1 MARARSLAS
10 LALAALAVV
19 ALTACGNSKSREE
32 LAEEI
37 AHHPMRE
44 GLVLPVGRLDYVV
57 YITRQLNPRDPE
69 DREYYEGPEPPPG
82 QTFYGVFLEVC
93 NPRDNH
99 GPEMPARSFTVVD
112 SRGNHY
118 EPVEPEGEN
127 PFQYEA
133 ELLQPGQCIPNQASA
148 TSFGP
153 TGGAMV
159 LFQLPV
165 AAQENRPLE
174 LEIEGA
180 YDLEH
185 GEAPVGK
192 IELDL

>member
-1 MARARSLAS
+1 MARPRPLAP
-10 LALAALAVV
+10 LALAALA
-19 ALTACGNSKSREE
+19 ALALAACGNSKSREE

-37 AHHPMRE
+37 AHHPVRE
-44 GLVLPVGRLDYVV
+44 GLVVPVGELDYIV

-69 DREYYEGPEPPPG
+69 DREYYEGPEPPPE

-93 NPRDNH
+93 NPDGNDH
-99 GPEMPARSFTVVD
+99 PAMPAHDFKVVD
-112 SRGNHY
+112 SRGNEY
-118 EPVEPEGEN
+118 EPVELEGDN
-127 PFQYEA
+127 PFQYEP
-133 ELLQPGQCIPNQASA
+133 EQLQPGQCIPNQASA

-174 LEIEGA
+174 FEIEGLPELGHA
-180 YDLEH
+180 ER
-185 GEAPVGK
+185 PVGK

>member
-1 MARARSLAS
+1 MARRRPLLP
-10 LALAALAVV
+10 LALAALAVL
-19 ALTACGNSKSREE
+19 ALGGCGNSKSREE

-37 AHHPMRE
+37 AHHPVRE
-44 GLVLPVGRLDYVV
+44 GLVVPVGKLDYIV

-69 DREYYEGPEPPPG
+69 DREYYDGPEPPPG

-93 NPRDNH
+93 NAT
-99 GPEMPARSFTVVD
+99 ETAETPAREFKVID
-112 SRGNHY
+112 SRGNEY
-118 EPVEPEGEN
+118 EPVELEGDN
-127 PFQYEA
+127 PFQYES
-133 ELLQPGQCIPNQASA
+133 ELLQPGQCIPNQAGA

-153 TGGAMV
+153 TGGSML

-174 LEIEGA
+174 LEIEGGFELGHEQPA
-180 YDLEH
+180 I
-185 GEAPVGK
+185 GK